1 MLNVHRQA
9 AIGFFAVLTAV
20 ILIFILIPGWVSTP
34 SNVKN
39 IILSPLFWPYTLAGL
54 TALIGLG
61 LILTGWRSSEVL
73 GGDETNISGGF
84 KRLFL
89 MALIM
94 VIYMFGLPR
103 LGMVWTSMIAFALT
117 AFLVRTSH
125 PKTALICAVILPLVL
140 YAFFA
145 HVAGI
150 AVPQGQFVRLP

>member
-1 MLNVHRQA
+1 MLNVHRQV
-9 AIGFFAVLTAV
+9 AIGFSAVLAAV

-54 TALIGLG
+54 TALVGLG
-61 LILTGWRSSEVL
+61 LIATGWRSSEVI
-73 GGDETNISGGF
+73 GGDETNVSGGF

-94 VIYMFGLPR
+94 AIYMFGLSR